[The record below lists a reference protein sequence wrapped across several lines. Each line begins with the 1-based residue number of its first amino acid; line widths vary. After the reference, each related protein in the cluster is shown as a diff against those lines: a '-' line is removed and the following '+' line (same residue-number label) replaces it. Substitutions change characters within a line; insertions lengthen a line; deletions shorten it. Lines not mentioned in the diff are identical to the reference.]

1 MDILKGLNLGH
12 KSAYD
17 LTNQFH
23 HVFWFGDLNYRI
35 DMQYEV
41 SCNHLT
47 VGSVARNTY
56 NTSLYDISKLERF
69 FKMLGNYASS
79 EQYGLQDTGRQ

>member
-41 SCNHLT
+41 S
-47 VGSVARNTY
+47 
-56 NTSLYDISKLERF
+56 
-69 FKMLGNYASS
+69 
-79 EQYGLQDTGRQ
+79 